1 MNRVLLIGCTGWGLL
16 SLVGSTQAAPITF
29 NTALPV
35 AEGNFVLREQAVVMR
50 SGSDPSGMG
59 RDMAVDGV
67 ISVLGYGASEKLAV
81 FGSLPYLVKDLDM
94 HPDGNHVN
102 RSNSGFG
109 DLTLF
114 GRQTLY
120 QRDWPGQTLRVAG
133 FAGLE
138 APTGEDDKHDAQ
150 GRLPPSLQLGS
161 GSWDGFAGIV
171 ATWQTLDYQLDGQIA
186 YRNNGAANGFEAGD
200 EWRLDASLQY
210 RLWPTELG
218 AGVPTFLYGV
228 LELNVL
234 ERERNRVSGVADSNS
249 GGTTVFLTPGIQY
262 VSKRWVWEAVLQTP
276 VQQDLNGTALEN
288 DFILRAGFRHSF

>member
-1 MNRVLLIGCTGWGLL
+1 MSKAILIGCTWLGLFG
-16 SLVGSTQAAPITF
+16 LVGSIQAAPITF

-35 AEGNFVLREQAVVMR
+35 AEGNFVLREQALAMR
-50 SGSDPSGMG
+50 SGSDPSGMS
-59 RDMAVDGV
+59 RDMEVNGV
-67 ISVLGYGASEKLAV
+67 ISVLGYGATEKLAL
-81 FGSLPYLVKDLDM
+81 FGALPYLAKDLDT
-94 HPDGNHVN
+94 HPGGSHVN

-133 FAGLE
+133 FTGME
-138 APTGEDDKHDAQ
+138 APTGEDDKRDTQ

-161 GSWDGFAGIV
+161 GSWDGFAGLV

-186 YRNNGAANGFEAGD
+186 YRANGEANGFEAGD

-218 AGVPTFLYGV
+218 AGVPGFLYGV

-234 ERERNRVSGVADSNS
+234 EREENRMAGVTDDNS
-249 GGTTVFLTPGIQY
+249 GGTTVFLSPGIQY
-262 VSKRWVWEAVLQTP
+262 VSKRWVWEAVLQMP
-276 VQQDLNGTALEN
+276 VQQDLNGTALES